1 MGAKHGKEASANVT
15 LKASAHGSLKDAGMV
30 GELKKVPVLATYC
43 DHELATLG
51 AALLLHHYSEG
62 DFLCKEGDKAEGM
75 FIIKSGWCRLTR
87 TQDDGSHREIGQLK
101 DGDYFEEMAL
111 TNKSLRGATIKAD
124 TDVTAFFLR
133 RTDFQRLFDATV

>member
-1 MGAKHGKEASANVT
+1 MGAQHGKQANANVT
-15 LKASAHGSLKDAGMV
+15 LKANAHGSSKDMGMV
-30 GELKKVPVLATYC
+30 GELKKVPVLTPYC

-62 DFLCKEGDKAEGM
+62 DFLCEEGDQAEGM

-87 TQDDGSHREIGQLK
+87 AQDDGLHKEIGQLK
-101 DGDYFEEMAL
+101 GGDYFEEMAL

-124 TDVTAFFLR
+124 TDVTAFFLL
-133 RTDFQRLFDATV
+133 RTDFQRLFDANV